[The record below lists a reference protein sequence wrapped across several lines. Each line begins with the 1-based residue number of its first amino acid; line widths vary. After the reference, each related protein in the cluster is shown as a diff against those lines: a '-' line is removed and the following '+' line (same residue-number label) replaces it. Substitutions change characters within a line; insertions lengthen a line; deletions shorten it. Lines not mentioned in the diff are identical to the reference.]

1 MLVIRGLTRAGLEP
15 FDFDL
20 ADGECVSVRGP
31 SGGGKTAIFRVQW
44 TRRYFSNQTVICA
57 VLATTIAAL
66 GR

>member
-31 SGGGKTAIFRVQW
+31 SGGGKTTLLR
-44 TRRYFSNQTVICA
+44 A
-57 VLATTIAAL
+57 VADLDPSAGDLSLDGVARAVA
-66 GR
+66 R